1 MNPKLLTPI
10 LACLC
15 AALLAGFACG
25 QASAQAGRGDDVIL
39 DMQKAF
45 RSSDKKRLTALLPQ
59 ARGHTLEAQAAY
71 WELKARLE
79 EANPQEVQ
87 DMLQRYAGT
96 YHEDRLRNDW
106 LLLLGQRRDFGN
118 FAVEYPKFRM
128 NDDKEVRCYALL
140 IDHMAGNRDVAKD
153 VSKDVADEVR
163 RNWYAIKDADD
174 GCTLAADRLYTDKKL
189 SALDV
194 WKEARLSMEAN
205 RARAAANAVQIVAPD
220 MAAQVSEIN
229 ASPARY
235 LASRTV
241 AASSTRKELAALA
254 LIKMASTDPDA
265 AAAAMDGKWSSFLS
279 TEERSWVWGVIGKQA
294 ALKLSS
300 DAGQFFTK
308 ARNEYLSDDLLGWKV
323 RAALRATDVQ
333 MGWPVVLASVN
344 AMSEDAQKD
353 PTWAYWKARAL
364 KATVSGKSTTVLR
377 ALVAD
382 DTPTAVLRPEL
393 AEAANL
399 LESIASPRGFYEM
412 LALDELGRK
421 VTLPERPATLT
432 AQEKATARANPG
444 LNRALYAIGMGL
456 RAEGVREWNYS
467 TNLHTRGGLT
477 ERDLLAAADLACQ
490 REVWD
495 RCINTSERAKDSF
508 DHEQRFPMP
517 FKDSVQRRSREIGLD
532 PAYVYGLIRQE
543 SRFIMDARSG
553 VGAAGLMQVMPAT
566 ARWTASKMG
575 LSGFSTDQLNNRDT
589 NIAIGTAYLKFVLD
603 DFGGSMPLAAAAYN
617 AGPNRPRAWRNG
629 VNVEAAAW
637 AENVPF
643 SETRDYV
650 KKVLANT
657 TMYAAILTGQPQS
670 LKSRLGTIGPREGPP
685 TEINKDLP

>member
-1 MNPKLLTPI
+1 MHLLIKTLISTLNQKALISI

-15 AALLAGFACG
+15 GTLLAGSAC
-25 QASAQAGRGDDVIL
+25 AQTGRGDDVIL
-39 DMQKAF
+39 DMQKAY
-45 RSSDKKRLTALLPQ
+45 RSGDKRRLTALLPQ
-59 ARGHTLEAQAAY
+59 ARGHALEAQAAY
-71 WELKARLE
+71 WELKARLD
-79 EANPQEVQ
+79 EASPQEVQ

-106 LLLLGQRRDFGN
+106 LLLLGQRRDFSN

-140 IDHMAGNRDVAKD
+140 IDHIAG
-153 VSKDVADEVR
+153 SKDVTDEVR

-174 GCTLAADRLYTDKKL
+174 GCTLAADRLYSEKKL

-205 RARAAANAVQIVAPD
+205 RGRATTNAVQIVAPD
-220 MAAQVSEIN
+220 VAAQVSEIN

-235 LASRTV
+235 LASRVV
-241 AASSTRKELAALA
+241 AATSTRKELAALA
-254 LIKMASTDPDA
+254 LIKMASADPDA
-265 AAAAMDGKWSSFLS
+265 AAAAMDGKWSVFLS
-279 TEERSWVWGVIGKQA
+279 SEERSWVWGVIGKQA

-300 DAGQFFTK
+300 DAGQYFSK
-308 ARNEYLSDDLLGWKV
+308 ARNEHLNDDLLGWKT
-323 RAALRATDVQ
+323 RAALRATDMQ
-333 MGWPVVLASVN
+333 MGWPVVLTSIN

-364 KATVSGKSTTVLR
+364 KAAVSGKSTTILR
-377 ALVAD
+377 ASVAD
-382 DTPTAVLRPEL
+382 GTPTAMLRPEL

-421 VTLPERPATLT
+421 VAVPERPAALT
-432 AQEKATARANPG
+432 ADEKATARANPG

-456 RAEGVREWNYS
+456 RSEGVREWNYS
-467 TNLHTRGGLT
+467 TNLHTRGGLS

-508 DHEQRFPMP
+508 DHEQRFPLP
-517 FKDSVQRRSREIGLD
+517 FKDNVQRRSREIGLD

-566 ARWTASKMG
+566 ARWTANKMG
-575 LSGFSTDQLNNRDT
+575 LSGFSTDQLSNRDT
-589 NIAIGTAYLKFVLD
+589 NIAIGTAYLKYVLD

-629 VNVEAAAW
+629 VYVEAAAW

-670 LKSRLGTIGPREGPP
+670 LKSRLGNIGPREGPP
-685 TEINKDLP
+685 TEVNKDLP